1 MANKKGVIIINAY
14 SSLASSVNQAT
25 RLKEE
30 FEYLGVNI
38 DIKRNVE
45 FSSMVKGG
53 KLASGFL
60 DYDFCV
66 YLDKDKYVSEI
77 LEKLGMRLFNKHDA
91 IRVCDDKMRTYIALA
106 NNGVKVID
114 TIPGALCYT
123 EDAIVQNAELNKII
137 NELGLPMVVKQNY
150 GSLGKGV
157 YKVETFEELNLL
169 ANKLKMTEHLF
180 QKMIT
185 TSIGRDIRVIV
196 IGKKVF
202 ACMERVSKT
211 DFRSNI
217 ELGGEGKPFD
227 LPISFVDVAEKVAT
241 LLDLDYCGIDILI
254 GENNEPIVCE
264 VNSNAFF
271 GGIESVTNKNV
282 AKAYAEYIL
291 NNI

>member
-1 MANKKGVIIINAY
+1 M
-14 SSLASSVNQAT
+14 T
-25 RLKEE
+25 
-30 FEYLGVNI
+30 
-38 DIKRNVE
+38 
-45 FSSMVKGG
+45 
-53 KLASGFL
+53 
-60 DYDFCV
+60 
-66 YLDKDKYVSEI
+66 
-77 LEKLGMRLFNKHDA
+77 
-91 IRVCDDKMRTYIALA
+91 
-106 NNGVKVID
+106 
-114 TIPGALCYT
+114 
-123 EDAIVQNAELNKII
+123 
-137 NELGLPMVVKQNY
+137 
-150 GSLGKGV
+150 
-157 YKVETFEELNLL
+157 LL
-169 ANKLKMTEHLF
+169 MG

-291 NNI
+291 NRSGIFRKTSPNNPPYRDRNISTKFQLQRAGSASPERHLPKTV